1 MVDFSTAIWGTFA
14 NPVAAYKAGR
24 AGGGQSRSVGQSFGE
39 GVVDIGGT
47 VGKAALADVPL
58 ELTDGLR
65 EVPKLY
71 GGIVRQHGPVT
82 DWKSGGVVAGKASAA
97 FDLV

>member
-24 AGGGQSRSVGQSFGE
+24 AGEGQSQSVGKSFGR

-47 VGKAALADVPL
+47 VGKAALVDVPL
-58 ELTDGLR
+58 ALTDGLR

-71 GGIVRQHGPVT
+71 GGTVRKHGPVT
-82 DWKSGGVVAGKASAA
+82 DWKSGGVVAGKVSAA
-97 FDLV
+97 IDLV